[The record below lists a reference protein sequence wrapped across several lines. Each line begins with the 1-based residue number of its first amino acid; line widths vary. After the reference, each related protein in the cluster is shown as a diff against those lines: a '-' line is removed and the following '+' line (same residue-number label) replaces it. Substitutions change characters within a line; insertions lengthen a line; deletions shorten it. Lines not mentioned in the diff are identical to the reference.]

1 MAAKPAAERLANFLD
16 VIVPDAEATLARY
29 NTLRLRYA
37 ALCHEVR
44 MFGLESYGLARLDRS
59 IYS

>member
-1 MAAKPAAERLANFLD
+1 VAAKPAAERLANFLD
-16 VIVPDAEATLARY
+16 VIVPDAEATLSRY
-29 NTLRLRYA
+29 NKLRLRYA

-44 MFGLESYGLARLDRS
+44 MFDLELYGLARLDRS